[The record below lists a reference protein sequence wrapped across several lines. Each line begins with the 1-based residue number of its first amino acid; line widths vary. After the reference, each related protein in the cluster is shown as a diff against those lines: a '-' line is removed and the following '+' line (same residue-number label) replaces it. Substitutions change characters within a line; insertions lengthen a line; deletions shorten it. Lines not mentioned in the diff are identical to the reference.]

1 MHWANSLYPARQC
14 CRWRIPSSIRAS
26 IARENCAGNGA
37 RKVPDAVITEGVT
50 IGGFPI
56 RFSALPE
63 LSELWMSDPGQDNPD
78 VLKSTLGY
86 TDAQVQELVEP
97 GVIVARSS

>member
-1 MHWANSLYPARQC
+1 MV
-14 CRWRIPSSIRAS
+14 
-26 IARENCAGNGA
+26 

-63 LSELWMSDPGQDNPD
+63 LAELWTSAQGQDNRD
-78 VLKSTLGY
+78 VLKSALGY
-86 TDAQVQELVEP
+86 SDAQVQELVER